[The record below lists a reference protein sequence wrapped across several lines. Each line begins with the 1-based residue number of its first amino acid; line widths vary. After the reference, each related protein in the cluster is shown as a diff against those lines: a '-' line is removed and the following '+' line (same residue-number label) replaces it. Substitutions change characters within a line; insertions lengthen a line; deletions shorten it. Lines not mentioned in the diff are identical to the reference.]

1 MRSYFSPSP
10 SASNLRSPSDINFS
24 QLVIIMLFYVLVANI
39 VAPLVGYAIA
49 GKQGIV
55 IGFVV
60 GIVIVLALWLVFG
73 RNMI

>member
-1 MRSYFSPSP
+1 MPSYVSRSP
-10 SASNLRSPSDINFS
+10 SASNLSSSSDINFS

-39 VAPLVGYAIA
+39 IGPLVGYAIA

-60 GIVIVLALWLVFG
+60 GVVVVLALWLVFG

>member
-1 MRSYFSPSP
+1 MSNYVTNSP
-10 SASNLRSPSDINFS
+10 SASNLSSPSDINFS

-39 VAPLVGYAIA
+39 IGPLVGYAIA

-60 GIVIVLALWLVFG
+60 GVVVVLALWLVFG

>member
-1 MRSYFSPSP
+1 MSSYVSSSPSV
-10 SASNLRSPSDINFS
+10 SNLSSPSDVNFV

-39 VAPLVGYAIA
+39 IAPLVGYFIA

-55 IGFVV
+55 IGFIVGLVV
-60 GIVIVLALWLVFG
+60 VLALWLVFG

>member
-1 MRSYFSPSP
+1 
-10 SASNLRSPSDINFS
+10 
-24 QLVIIMLFYVLVANI
+24 MLFYVLVSNI
-39 VAPLVGYAIA
+39 IAPLVGYAIA

-60 GIVIVLALWLVFG
+60 GIVVVLALWLVFG

>member
-1 MRSYFSPSP
+1 MSSYVSSSP
-10 SASNLRSPSDINFS
+10 SASNLSSPSDVNFV

-39 VAPLVGYAIA
+39 IAPLVGYFIA

-55 IGFVV
+55 IGFIVGLVV
-60 GIVIVLALWLVFG
+60 VLALWLVFG